1 MELLFYGTD
10 TSLSG
15 KNSPSNR
22 FSTAGF
28 SVTAGSTIAGSTIAG
43 FTIAGFNCSKLG
55 NSMYVGNPY
64 LL

>member
-43 FTIAGFNCSKLG
+43 FNCSKLG